1 MFYAS
6 FLDIFSLQSQSEMV
20 KKLSNLHT
28 YDGVS
33 KLDWI
38 YAFVHSINSSAALDS
53 VMSFS
58 SYKT

>member
-1 MFYAS
+1 
-6 FLDIFSLQSQSEMV
+6 MV

-33 KLDWI
+33 ELDWI
-38 YAFVHSINSSAALDS
+38 YAFVHSVSSSAALVF
-53 VMSFS
+53 VMSLS